1 MCHRSRPGL
10 VKLVSIRREGSEV
23 AKLLGLFCCLLLAGC
38 FTSGKRGGDAPLAI
52 YDFGPSRAEAM
63 VVQRRVPL
71 ALEVRAPLWFDTMGI
86 DYRLAYVDAARL
98 REYAKAR
105 WAGPPALLLQ
115 QRLSQQLRLSPSGQ
129 GQARCLLRVEIT
141 EFSQVFSAPT
151 ASRGVVQGR
160 VVLLDRSRRQVAELP
175 VNLEKTA
182 VTQDARGGVGALT
195 EAVDQLAVDL
205 RAWEGVLTDKPL
217 TGACFS

>member
-1 MCHRSRPGL
+1 M
-10 VKLVSIRREGSEV
+10 K
-23 AKLLGLFCCLLLAGC
+23 KLLGLFCCLLLAGC
-38 FTSGKRGGDAPLAI
+38 FTIGKRGGDAPLAI
-52 YDFGPSRAEAM
+52 YDFGPSPAEALLA
-63 VVQRRVPL
+63 QRLVPL

-86 DYRLAYVDAARL
+86 DYRLAYIDAARL

-105 WAGPPALLLQ
+105 WAGPPAQMLQ

-160 VVLLDRSRRQVAELP
+160 VVLLDRSRHQVAELP

-182 VTQDARGGVGALT
+182 VTQDARGGVRALT
-195 EAVDQLAVDL
+195 EAVDQLATDL
-205 RAWEGVLTDKPL
+205 QSWEGLLADKPQ
-217 TGACFS
+217 TGACFG

>member
-1 MCHRSRPGL
+1 M
-10 VKLVSIRREGSEV
+10 K
-23 AKLLGLFCCLLLAGC
+23 KLLGLMCCLLLAGC

-52 YDFGPSRAEAM
+52 YDFGPSPVEAL
-63 VVQRRVPL
+63 VAPRQAPL

-105 WAGPPALLLQ
+105 WAGPPAQMLQ
-115 QRLSQQLRLSPSGQ
+115 QRLSQLLRLSPSGQ
-129 GQARCLLRVEIT
+129 GQTRCLMRVEIT
-141 EFSQVFSAPT
+141 EFSQVFSAPD

-195 EAVDQLAVDL
+195 DAVDQLAADL
-205 RAWEGVLTDKPL
+205 KSWESQLAGKPA
-217 TGACFS
+217 TATCFN